1 MGTAA
6 MACPTAFGSTVF
18 GSQVNLTAPMVAA
31 GSRGTRGGHGTGGH
45 GIPHRAIVGTRKNRG
60 ARLLHE
66 L

>member
-1 MGTAA
+1 MNSRRRIGHASRRLPLAA
-6 MACPTAFGSTVF
+6 YPD
-18 GSQVNLTAPMVAA
+18 
-31 GSRGTRGGHGTGGH
+31 RGTMGTGGH